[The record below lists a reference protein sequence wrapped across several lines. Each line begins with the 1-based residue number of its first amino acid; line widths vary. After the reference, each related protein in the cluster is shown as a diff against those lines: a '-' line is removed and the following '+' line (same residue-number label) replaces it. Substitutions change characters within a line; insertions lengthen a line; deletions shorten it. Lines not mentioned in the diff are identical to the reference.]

1 MEGRRKEGINVTK
14 RADFFYI
21 IVLNKLNIKGGGKE
35 RKKIKNERKEQDREN
50 ERKERKKME
59 EGNKK
64 ERKEQG
70 KRKE

>member
-1 MEGRRKEGINVTK
+1 MSLKGQI
-14 RADFFYI
+14 FCYI
-21 IVLNKLNIKGGGKE
+21 IILNKLNINRGGKE